1 MALVFRTFGIQ
12 TSRLNIWVSEEK
24 DSFNRFFQV
33 KSNFEDQ
40 EKDSLRDVFACKIV
54 ALGK

>member
-24 DSFNRFFQV
+24 HSFNRFFQV

-40 EKDSLRDVFACKIV
+40 EKDSLRGVFACKIV